1 MSISEIISVH
11 INIPT
16 HIYYTKYIYTYT
28 KYRQYNINIKETCGS
43 FKCYWITMEV

>member
-16 HIYYTKYIYTYT
+16 HIYYTKYIYTY
-28 KYRQYNINIKETCGS
+28 INIDN
-43 FKCYWITMEV
+43 ITLTLKKRVAHLNVIG